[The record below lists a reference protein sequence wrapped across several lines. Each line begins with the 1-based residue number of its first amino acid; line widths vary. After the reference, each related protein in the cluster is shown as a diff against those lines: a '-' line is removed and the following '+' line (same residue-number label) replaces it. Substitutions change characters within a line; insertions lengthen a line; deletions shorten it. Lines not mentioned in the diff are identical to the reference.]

1 MKYKE
6 EKKDIDKEYFIIS
19 IKDVNKNK
27 ITFLPPICGRK
38 EMNKLFTKTKFILL
52 ENLLNKPDTI
62 IQVNLYNFTTIC
74 NFVNKIQLKDGNHHD
89 NFNDED
95 DDKNDEDED
104 NKVLDL
110 NNQQIILKYLDYHVN
125 VYKNNMKID
134 KLHKIILFNILGYNN
149 ICLSYTK
156 IDITNFY
163 KGRSI

>member
-62 IQVNLYNFTTIC
+62 IQVNICDYVTIY
-74 NFVNKIQLKDGNHHD
+74 NFVNEIQLDADHEYD
-89 NFNDED
+89 NNEY
-95 DDKNDEDED
+95 DDKI
-104 NKVLDL
+104 LDL
-110 NNQQIILKYLDYHVN
+110 NSRQHILKYLDYHIN
-125 VYKNNMKID
+125 AYKNNVKID
-134 KLHKIILFNILGYNN
+134 KFHKIILFRILGYNN

-156 IDITNFY
+156 IDVTNFY
-163 KGRSI
+163 KGRLI